1 MRVMVMMPYQKN
13 LLSALA
19 DAVSFGLGTF
29 ILIGD
34 KKKIIETCFSENINY
49 RKFTI
54 HHFPL
59 DADAIE
65 HAKMLIGEN
74 QIDYLIFGDIPEIY
88 QLNILG
94 IRDSLSFGSIDIID
108 LPQLR
113 KFFLVSNINRNFY
126 VDFEEKK
133 EAIMQAR
140 PLMKGLDIKRINVVL
155 LTNTNNKN
163 EVLESNIVKM
173 LVKESKLNDIEILG
187 IQELSSFLSSGSNF
201 NIFNTDVNLLIMKNY
216 ELSRV
221 FINTLIAFSKA
232 RIASFM
238 VSKKRLVLDYS
249 LVKNKENL
257 FFALIILEKLYL
269 KKIKSYYG

>member
-1 MRVMVMMPYQKN
+1 MRILAMMPYQKN

-19 DAVSFGLGTF
+19 DAVAFGLGTF

-34 KKKIIETCFSENINY
+34 KKKIIETSFKENIDY

-54 HHFPL
+54 QHFPL

-65 HAKMLIGEN
+65 YAKILVDKN

-94 IRDSLSFGSIDIID
+94 ERDSLALGSIDIID

-113 KFFLVSNINRNFY
+113 KFFIVSNINRNFY
-126 VDFEEKK
+126 VDFEDKK
-133 EAIMQAR
+133 EAILQAR
-140 PLMKGLDIKRINVVL
+140 PLMKGLDIKKINVVL
-155 LTNTNNKN
+155 LANSTNKS

-173 LVKESKLNDIEILG
+173 LVKESKLSDVEILG
-187 IQELSSFLSSGSNF
+187 IQELSSFLSLESNF
-201 NIFNTDVNLLIMKNY
+201 NIYNSGANLLIMKNY

-221 FINTLIAFSKA
+221 FINTLIAFSGA
-232 RIASFM
+232 RIASFI
-238 VSKKRLVLDYS
+238 VSKNRLAIDYS
-249 LVKNKENL
+249 LTKSKDNIL
-257 FFALIILEKLYL
+257 LALIILEKLHF
-269 KKIKSYYG
+269 KKIKSHYG